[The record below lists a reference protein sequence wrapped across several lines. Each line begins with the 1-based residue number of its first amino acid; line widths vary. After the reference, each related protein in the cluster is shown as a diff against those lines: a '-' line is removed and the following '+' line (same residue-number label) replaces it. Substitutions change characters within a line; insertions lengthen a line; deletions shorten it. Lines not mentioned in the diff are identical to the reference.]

1 MGQKERPGTKT
12 REGDGSMT
20 AGELNARTTPDAR
33 GQSNALFSALVG
45 LTTLAVLLQ
54 GVWAGIFIQPRA
66 DDTFVGIHSIG
77 AYVAIVLAVAATVVA
92 VLQLRSRRDLVA
104 ASVVFTVLILIETG
118 LGVAV
123 ESGTD
128 GLTVIHVP
136 LAMMIMGMAVWLPLK
151 ARKSSRSTQGF
162 GVVVDATIPKT
173 PC

>member
-1 MGQKERPGTKT
+1 MSESEAGRRTQPV
-12 REGDGSMT
+12 
-20 AGELNARTTPDAR
+20 AGER
-33 GQSNALFSALVG
+33 SALFSALIG
-45 LTTLAVLLQ
+45 LTTLVVLLQ

-104 ASVVFTVLILIETG
+104 ASVVFTVSILIETG

-136 LAMMIMGMAVWLPLK
+136 LAMMIMGMAVWLPLQL
-151 ARKSSRSTQGF
+151 RSR
-162 GVVVDATIPKT
+162 
-173 PC
+173 